1 MTDKSGLGDRMKRY
15 EHVSRNVLTRRT
27 PVILRVDGRAF
38 HTFTKR
44 VGFEVPF
51 DEMLSSIMVDTAVNL
66 MHEIQGAKLAYGQSD
81 EISVL
86 ITDYD
91 TLQTDAWFG
100 NVIQKMVSIAASV
113 ATVRFNASLQYWKPA
128 LAFPA
133 QFDARVF
140 SIPKEE
146 VANYFIWR
154 QQDASRNSVS
164 MVAQSHFS
172 HKKLQGKNVS
182 QMQDMLMAEHG
193 VNWNDTPTHFKRG
206 FCIRGNDGIVV
217 DREVPIFTE
226 DREYIERL
234 VYLDEPLCREGSSR

>member
-38 HTFTKR
+38 HTFTR
-44 VGFEVPF
+44 TFSRPF
-51 DEMLSSIMVDTAVNL
+51 DQMMHNAMVVTADALVR
-66 MHEIQGAKLAYGQSD
+66 EIQGAKLAYGQSD

-113 ATVRFNASLQYWKPA
+113 STIAFNQSIGGYPEYNRERKM
-128 LAFPA
+128 A

-172 HKKLQGKNVS
+172 HKKLQGKNVR

-193 VNWNDTPTHFKRG
+193 INWNDTPTHFKRG

-226 DREYIERL
+226 DRGYVERL
-234 VYLDEPLCREGSSR
+234 VYLDDSNPVPSRV